1 MTGSSTNINSLTS
14 LKYPNVE
21 NNGTTKNDLPANEGS
36 TNVESRR
43 ELSSDS
49 TTTASCMTMKM
60 RDPTSYDEDPANVS
74 SSLLQLSNIANS
86 YNAPD
91 MQNNGAD
98 ESYSSSFDNLLQGA
112 AFTGL
117 VDWSVFVLDCLK
129 TLRWDRRSSGK
140 WEVTNPNDI
149 IYEIEQRYSITI
161 MLSLYTKRY

>member
-1 MTGSSTNINSLTS
+1 
-14 LKYPNVE
+14 
-21 NNGTTKNDLPANEGS
+21 
-36 TNVESRR
+36 
-43 ELSSDS
+43 
-49 TTTASCMTMKM
+49 
-60 RDPTSYDEDPANVS
+60 
-74 SSLLQLSNIANS
+74 
-86 YNAPD
+86 